1 MKIKS
6 TIIFFFLLTIISG
19 IKAQENWKELF
30 NGKDLSGWDILNGN
44 AKFYAKDGILIGE
57 AVVNSPNTFLCTKEK
72 YSDFI
77 LEFEFKVD
85 PQLNSGVQFR
95 GLSNKDFKNGRVHG
109 YQVEIDPS
117 ARAWT
122 GGIYDEARRGWL
134 YPLSDNP
141 GAKKAFKNGE
151 WNKIRVESI
160 GNSLRTWV
168 NGIACSDLLDD
179 MTSEGFIGLQ
189 VHDIK
194 NDQSKNGIK
203 VLWKNIRIM
212 TIDLEKHGSKH
223 ENIQQNNFVKNTLSE
238 YEKGNGWKLLW
249 DGKTTAG
256 WRGARIESFPEFGWE
271 IKDGLLKV
279 LSSGGKESR
288 NGGDI
293 ITVNE
298 YKNFEL
304 IVDFNITE
312 GANSGIKYFV
322 DPELNKGEGSAIGC
336 EFQILDDEKHPD
348 AKLGVAGNRTLGGLY
363 DLIAPINKRFAGI
376 GQWNRAKIV
385 VRDNN
390 AEHWLN
396 GIKVVEYVRRTQM
409 WRALVAYSKYKIW
422 PNFGEAEKGHI
433 LLQDHG
439 DEVSFMNIKIR
450 EIK

>member
-1 MKIKS
+1 MNIKS
-6 TIIFFFLLTIISG
+6 IIIFFFLLAASSM
-19 IKAQENWKELF
+19 IKAQENWRELF
-30 NGKDLSGWDILNGN
+30 NGKDLSGWEIINGN
-44 AKFYAKDGILIGE
+44 AKFYVKDGLLIGE
-57 AVVNSPNTFLCTKEK
+57 AVINSPNTFLCTKEK
-72 YSDFI
+72 FSDFI

-95 GLSNKDFKNGRVHG
+95 SLSKKDFKEGRVHG

-117 ARAWT
+117 ERAWT

-134 YPLSDNP
+134 YPLTENP
-141 GAKKAFKNGE
+141 KAKKAFRSGE
-151 WNKIRVESI
+151 WNKIRVEAI

-168 NGIACSDLLDD
+168 NGVACSDLLDD
-179 MTSEGFIGLQ
+179 MTKEGFIGLQ

-203 VLWKNIRIM
+203 IMWKYLRIM
-212 TIDLEKHGSKH
+212 ATELENHTSKPS
-223 ENIQQNNFVKNTLSE
+223 NIQQNNFIKNTLSE
-238 YEKGNGWKLLW
+238 YEKNNGWKLLW
-249 DGKTTAG
+249 DGSTTNG
-256 WRGARIESFPEFGWE
+256 WRGAKLDSFPKYGWE
-271 IKDGLLKV
+271 IKDGILKV
-279 LSSGGKESR
+279 LPSGGEESR
-288 NGGDI
+288 HGGDI
-293 ITVNE
+293 ITTE
-298 YKNFEL
+298 KYKNFEL
-304 IVDFNITE
+304 IVDFNITN

-363 DLIAPINKRFAGI
+363 DLIAPINKRFAGV
-376 GQWNRAKIV
+376 GQWNRARIV
-385 VRDNN
+385 VQDNN
-390 AEHWLN
+390 VEHWLN
-396 GIKVVEYVRRTQM
+396 GIKVVEYIRRTQM

-422 PNFGEAEKGHI
+422 SNFGEAEKGHI